1 MTERTIDQGGRLT
14 ASRPE
19 AARHFDGKR
28 LFDVIVAGLGLA
40 ITSPVLAAL
49 AAAVRL
55 DSPGPAL
62 FQQERVGREG
72 ETFRIHKFRTLRRDS
87 PGALLS
93 PARDARITRLGGL
106 LRRSKLDELPQ
117 LLDVLAGHMSLV
129 GPRPEV
135 PRYVAFWPAEH
146 RQTILSVRPGIT
158 DPASI
163 LLRNEADLLAS
174 ALDPERYYVEKLLPQ
189 KAALYAEYVE
199 NRSFTG
205 DLRILA
211 RTVWTVVTGGRP
223 AAGDLIQPRPRR
235 PRRRTA

>member
-1 MTERTIDQGGRLT
+1 MTGRTKEQSSQLT

-19 AARHFDGKR
+19 ATRHLDGKR
-28 LFDVIVAGLGLA
+28 LFDVIVSGLVLA
-40 ITSPVLAAL
+40 ISSPVLAAL
-49 AAAVRL
+49 AAAIRL

-62 FQQERVGREG
+62 FRQERVGRDG
-72 ETFRIHKFRTLRRDS
+72 QTFRIHKFRTLRRDS

-93 PARDARITRLGGL
+93 PARDARITRVGGL
-106 LRRSKLDELPQ
+106 LRRRKLDELPQ

-146 RQTILSVRPGIT
+146 RHTILSVRPGIT

-163 LLRNEADLLAS
+163 LLCNEGDLLAS
-174 ALDPERYYVEKLLPQ
+174 APDPERYYIEKLLPR
-189 KAALYAEYVE
+189 KVALYVGYVKD
-199 NRSFTG
+199 RTFFG

-211 RTVWTVVTGGRP
+211 RTVSTIVIGGAP
-223 AAGDLIQPRPRR
+223 PKEI
-235 PRRRTA
+235 

>member
-1 MTERTIDQGGRLT
+1 VTERTKERSKQLT

-28 LFDVIVAGLGLA
+28 LFDVIVSGLGLA

-62 FQQERVGREG
+62 FRQERVGREG
-72 ETFRIHKFRTLRRDS
+72 ETFQIHKFRTLRRED
-87 PGALLS
+87 PGALLC
-93 PARDARITRLGGL
+93 PARDARITRFGEL

-135 PRYVAFWPAEH
+135 ARYVAFWPAEH
-146 RQTILSVRPGIT
+146 RHTILSVRPGIT

-163 LLRNEADLLAS
+163 LLRNEGELLAS
-174 ALDPERYYVEKLLPQ
+174 AADPEQYYIEKLLPR
-189 KAALYAEYVE
+189 KVALYVEYVK
-199 NRSFTG
+199 NRTFLG

-211 RTVWTVVTGGRP
+211 RTVPTIVSGGAP
-223 AAGDLIQPRPRR
+223 PKEI
-235 PRRRTA
+235 

>member
-1 MTERTIDQGGRLT
+1 M

-28 LFDVIVAGLGLA
+28 LFDVIVSGFGLA

-49 AAAVRL
+49 AAAIRL
-55 DSPGPAL
+55 DSAGPAL
-62 FQQERVGREG
+62 FRQERVGREG
-72 ETFRIHKFRTLRRDS
+72 QTFWIHKFRTLRRDS

-93 PARDARITRLGGL
+93 PARDARITRVGGL

-146 RQTILSVRPGIT
+146 RHTILSVRPGIT

-163 LLRNEADLLAS
+163 LLRNEGDLLAS
-174 ALDPERYYVEKLLPQ
+174 APDPERYYIEKLLPQ
-189 KAALYAEYVE
+189 KVALYLGYVKD
-199 NRSFTG
+199 RTFFG

-211 RTVWTVVTGGRP
+211 RTVSTIVTGGAP
-223 AAGDLIQPRPRR
+223 PEEI
-235 PRRRTA
+235 